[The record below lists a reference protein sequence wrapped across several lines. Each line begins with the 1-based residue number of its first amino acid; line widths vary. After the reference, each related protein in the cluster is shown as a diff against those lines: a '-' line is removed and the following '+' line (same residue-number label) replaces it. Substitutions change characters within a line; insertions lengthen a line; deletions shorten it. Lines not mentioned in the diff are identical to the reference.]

1 MGLFRNMRKH
11 EPITF
16 EEDSLDAQFDKIMAW
31 AKDLSRKDFNKLK
44 KAMDKDYDAYQV
56 LHGIEPTED
65 TVDEMFELSDKE
77 GA

>member
-1 MGLFRNMRKH
+1 MSIFKNMRKH

-16 EEDSLDAQFDKIMAW
+16 EEDSLDAQFDNIMAW

-56 LHGIEPTED
+56 LHGIEPVED
-65 TVDEMFELSDKE
+65 AVDEAYEVLDKE